1 MVEVYPYTITVSTLH
16 PISPT
21 ETINMIEFFYHHDVS
36 EELIQSEQAA
46 YMETAIED
54 DDIAER
60 MDTGRGILMQEGK
73 NW

>member
-21 ETINMIEFFYHHDVS
+21 ETLNLVEFFYHTDVD
-36 EELIQSEQAA
+36 ETLITAEQAA
-46 YMETAIED
+46 YMETAFED

-60 MDTGRGILMQEGK
+60 MDQ
-73 NW
+73 